1 MRAALAL
8 FIVGL
13 ALAACG
19 GSEEKTVVVPQPAP
33 ATIVVPQGAS
43 VVCPGGAPAVY
54 ANGAYR
60 C

>member
-1 MRAALAL
+1 MRATLAL

-19 GSEEKTVVVPQPAP
+19 GDDTRTVVVPQ
-33 ATIVVPQGAS
+33 ATPTVVVPQGAA
-43 VVCPGGAPAVY
+43 VICPNGSQAVY
-54 ANGAYR
+54 SAGAYR

>member
-1 MRAALAL
+1 MRATLAL

-19 GSEEKTVVVPQPAP
+19 GDDTRTVVVPQTAP
-33 ATIVVPQGAS
+33 TVVVPHGAA
-43 VVCPGGAPAVY
+43 VVCPKGSQAVY
-54 ANGAYR
+54 SAGAYR

>member
-19 GSEEKTVVVPQPAP
+19 GGDTRTVVVPQPAP
-33 ATIVVPQGAS
+33 TTVVVPQGAT
-43 VVCPGGAPAVY
+43 VICPGGVPAVY
-54 ANGAYR
+54 SGGAYR